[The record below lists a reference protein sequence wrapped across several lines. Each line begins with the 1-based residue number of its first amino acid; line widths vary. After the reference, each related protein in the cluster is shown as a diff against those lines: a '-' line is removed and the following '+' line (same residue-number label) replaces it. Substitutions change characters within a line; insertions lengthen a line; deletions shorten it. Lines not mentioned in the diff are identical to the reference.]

1 LFNLFDLDVVI
12 CCNSCPFDA
21 DAILFVDCHHNLI
34 IMMHLL
40 LRYFMGQMCYNI
52 VQKGWIEDMLSRT
65 SIDTCMYLALDES
78 LL

>member
-1 LFNLFDLDVVI
+1 LFNLFDLDVAI

-21 DAILFVDCHHNLI
+21 DAILFVYCHQNLI

-40 LRYFMGQMCYNI
+40 LRYFMGHMCYNI
-52 VQKGWIEDMLSRT
+52 VQKGWIEDMLSTT
-65 SIDTCMYLALDES
+65 SNDTCMCLALDES